1 MNKMKNI
8 IKKFFVSL
16 ICISAMMTISNVNAL
31 DYIDTYTYIEE
42 EFDDGS
48 YIEVTVEQS
57 NVLTRASSI
66 TGKKTASYKGS
77 SGTIYW
83 SVTVTGTFTYNGTTA
98 SCTKSSVSTK
108 NNSVSWKLS
117 NAKSS
122 KSGAT
127 ALASVTAKQHHQDG
141 TVLKTVNQTVK
152 LTCSASGKLS

>member
-1 MNKMKNI
+1 
-8 IKKFFVSL
+8 
-16 ICISAMMTISNVNAL
+16 MMSITNVNAL
-31 DYIDTYTYIEE
+31 DNVNSYTYIEE
-42 EFDDGS
+42 QFQDGS
-48 YIEVTVEQS
+48 YIEVTIEQS
-57 NVLTRASSI
+57 HVFARSSTI

-83 SVTVTGTFTYNGTTA
+83 SVTVTGTFTYNGKTA
-98 SCTKSSVSTK
+98 SCIKSLVSTK

-127 ALASVTAKQHHQDG
+127 ALASVTAKQYHQDG
-141 TVLKTVNQTVK
+141 NVLKTVNRTDK